1 MPTATGEQ
9 DYDSMQGMSEQAYTC
24 HFQADIE
31 FPAFFFSHGSTMMLG
46 EPSAPAAYWEQVGR
60 QAIEQGVER
69 IIMMVSGTRLLFGQ
83 RVVLLTVQCFQGAHW
98 HVDGDH
104 FEVATNPNPPKQ
116 PVAWVDPSKYQN
128 LDPNVDV
135 EFAQHVITE
144 LQGAGIDTRP
154 APNFEIIHD
163 TFLICEGEVKRFYFV
178 CDVFAQRITPYAVKW
193 MFPKGKS
200 LPLVIVS
207 SNSHFDPH
215 QHLQIGI
222 ALRHLRRQRCLLI
235 GSGGAVHNLYRNDF
249 APAVFWRDNF
259 AQERQ
264 PEQWALDFGQA
275 FTDAVCLNSGP
286 ELRRAVTRL
295 MQHPQFRDAHGTDD
309 HFMPAIFAAGA
320 AGAPEDE
327 GKPNYD
333 GAECWE

>member
-1 MPTATGEQ
+1 
-9 DYDSMQGMSEQAYTC
+9 
-24 HFQADIE
+24 
-31 FPAFFFSHGSTMMLG
+31 MMLG

-69 IIMMVSGTRLLFGQ
+69 IIMMVSKWCALMTNE
-83 RVVLLTVQCFQGAHW
+83 TVTHSATTYFLQGAHW
-98 HVDGDH
+98 QVEGGH
-104 FEVATNPNPPKQ
+104 FEVATDPNPEKQ
-116 PVAWVDPSKYQN
+116 PVAWVDPSKYKN
-128 LDPNVDV
+128 LDVNIDVD
-135 EFAQHVITE
+135 FAQHVIKE
-144 LQGAGIDTRP
+144 LQEAGIDARP
-154 APNFEIIHD
+154 APHFEIIHD
-163 TFLICEGEVKRFYFV
+163 CFLIL
-178 CDVFAQRITPYAVKW
+178 KW

-207 SNSHFDPH
+207 TNDHFDPH

-222 ALRHLRRQRCLLI
+222 ALRHLRRQKCLLI

-249 APAVFWRDNF
+249 GPAVYWRDSF
-259 AQERQ
+259 AQEKQ

-275 FTDAVCLNSGP
+275 FTDAVKLNSGP
-286 ELRRAVTRL
+286 ALRRAVTRL
-295 MQHPQFRDAHGTDD
+295 MQHPQYRDAHGADD

-327 GKPNYD
+327 GKPNFD